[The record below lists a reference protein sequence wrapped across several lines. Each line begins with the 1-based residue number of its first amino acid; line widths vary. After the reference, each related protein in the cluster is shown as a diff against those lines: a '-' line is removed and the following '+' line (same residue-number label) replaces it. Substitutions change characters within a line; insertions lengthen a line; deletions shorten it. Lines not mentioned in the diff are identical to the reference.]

1 MLPSLPEKKQA
12 GFTAAAHPRRVMSA
26 DGRPGRKGKPG
37 DEQAE
42 VVRSL
47 CKTYQHTTSKLMYA
61 FAALYEQSKAD
72 EESKTISAAL
82 ANSHRAALLEH
93 LSSTLASGVERVI
106 RSPDLAMRSAT
117 LRDLRARFAPAEK
130 DSSKFADAGTQM
142 SPKLR
147 RKAASTPKAI
157 HELATENAPPP
168 TMNKSASTA
177 DVPTVPATC
186 EGESDE
192 AKRKNLQRASAL
204 VERLRAWESRK
215 AARIAAE
222 RERKSEN
229 EMKALIP
236 EVRARC
242 GRDRAEMTSCE
253 QWHACVR

>member
-1 MLPSLPEKKQA
+1 MLPSLHSAEKKQA
-12 GFTAAAHPRRVMSA
+12 GLQGAAHPRRVMSA
-26 DGRPGRKGKPG
+26 DARPGRKGKPG

-47 CKTYQHTTSKLMYA
+47 CKTYQHTVSKLMYA

-130 DSSKFADAGTQM
+130 DASKFADAGTQM

-177 DVPTVPATC
+177 DVPTATC
-186 EGESDE
+186 DAESDE
-192 AKRKNLQRASAL
+192 VKRKNLQRASAV

-236 EVRARC
+236 EVRARYR
-242 GRDRAEMTSCE
+242 RDRAEMTS
-253 QWHACVR
+253 

>member
-1 MLPSLPEKKQA
+1 MLPSLHSAEKKQA
-12 GFTAAAHPRRVMSA
+12 GLQGAAHPRRVMSA
-26 DGRPGRKGKPG
+26 DARPGRKGKPG

-47 CKTYQHTTSKLMYA
+47 CKTYQHTVSKLMYA

-130 DSSKFADAGTQM
+130 DASKFADAGTQM

-177 DVPTVPATC
+177 DVPTATC
-186 EGESDE
+186 DAESDE
-192 AKRKNLQRASAL
+192 VKRKNLQRASAV

-236 EVRARC
+236 EVRARYC
-242 GRDRAEMTSCE
+242 RDRAEMTS
-253 QWHACVR
+253 